1 MDDFEDD
8 DVGCGGFGE
17 GEEAEEG
24 LDECGDLIG
33 GGVVGGG
40 GHAPVLLESVVGLL
54 RPSRG
59 VVVVDCTAGLGG
71 HASAM
76 GRCME
81 GEGVV
86 VLVDVDP
93 WNLARAEEAVRE
105 TGVRVIARRCAFS
118 GVEGLVRGLMASGEI
133 PRGADVVLADLGF
146 ASTQVD
152 DAGRGLSFR
161 RDGPLDMRLDPEGE
175 TTAADLVAGLDEKEL
190 ADLIYGYGEERYS
203 RRIARRIVER
213 RGERAI
219 LTTGEL
225 AAVVRSAVPFG
236 GGGGGGGGKRG
247 KGGGRKGGRGGRG
260 GGIDPATRTFQALR
274 IAVNDEIGELEALLG
289 AVGRGAAEVCG
300 GGCGWLSAGA
310 RVGVISFH
318 SLEDRPV
325 KRAFV
330 SLAEAGLV
338 RRVTKKPVVAEDVER
353 ALNPRSRSAKLRVVE
368 VVVGGGGG

>member
-8 DVGCGGFGE
+8 DVGGGGFGE
-17 GEEAEEG
+17 EEEEEG
-24 LDECGDLIG
+24 LVE
-33 GGVVGGG
+33 GVGVG

-54 RPSRG
+54 RPARG
-59 VVVVDCTAGLGG
+59 DVVVDCTAGLGG

-93 WNLARAEEAVRE
+93 GNLARAEEAVRE

-236 GGGGGGGGKRG
+236 GGGGGGGGGGKRG
-247 KGGGRKGGRGGRG
+247 KGGGRRGGRKGGRGGRG

-289 AVGRGAAEVCG
+289 AVGRGAGEVG
-300 GGCGWLSAGA
+300 GGGGGWLSAGA

-353 ALNPRSRSAKLRVVE
+353 ASNPRSRSAKLRVVE
-368 VVVGGGGG
+368 VVGGGGVG